1 MILFDYVVIGILVL
15 SVALSV
21 VRGLVKEILSLANWI
36 IAFYVANHYGPDLV
50 VYVPAV
56 QGMSEPMKMLA
67 GCAAAFVGSMVIGG
81 IFTWFVS
88 RLISAMGLSFA
99 DRGLGGAFGA
109 ARGAVIVLTAVTAA
123 GLTSL
128 PQQDFWRNALLSPFA
143 ENAVRTVKPH
153 LPEDLAKW
161 VRY

>member
-1 MILFDYVVIGILVL
+1 MTLFDYVVIGIFVL

-21 VRGLVKEILSLANWI
+21 IRGLVKEILSLANWI
-36 IAFYVANHYGPDLV
+36 TAFYVANHYGPALI

-56 QGMSEPMKMLA
+56 EGLSEPMKMLA
-67 GCAAAFVGSMVIGG
+67 GCAAAFVGSMVVGG
-81 IFTWFVS
+81 IFTW
-88 RLISAMGLSFA
+88 LIGKIISAAGLSFA

-109 ARGAVIVLTAVTAA
+109 ARGVVIVLTLVTAA

-128 PQQDFWRNALLSPFA
+128 PKQDFWRHAMLSPFA

-153 LPEDLAKW
+153 LPDELAKW